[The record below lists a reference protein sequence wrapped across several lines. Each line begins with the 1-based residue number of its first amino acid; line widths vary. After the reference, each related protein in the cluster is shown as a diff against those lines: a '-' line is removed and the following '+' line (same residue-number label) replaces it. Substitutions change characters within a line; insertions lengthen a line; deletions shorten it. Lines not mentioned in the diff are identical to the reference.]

1 MEQDYNWQIKDTLLQ
16 IEAELLV
23 LEDFLPETDQVL
35 AHDHNTDDDIL
46 LEIILANMR
55 NATKKFTLNY
65 RRKKNG
71 PLEKIE

>member
-1 MEQDYNWQIKDTLLQ
+1 MEQDHNWQIKDTLLQ

-23 LEDFLPETDQVL
+23 LEDFLPKTDQVL

-55 NATKKFTLNY
+55 NATKKFY
-65 RRKKNG
+65 H
-71 PLEKIE
+71 